1 MFEFI
6 KEYYDLKLYTASDL
20 DIFIK
25 ANMLTEDEKAKIIG
39 STTATS

>member
-6 KEYYDLKLYTASDL
+6 KEYYDLKLYAASDL

-25 ANMLTEDEKAKIIG
+25 ANMLTEDEKAKII
-39 STTATS
+39 SDAISA

>member
-6 KEYYDLKLYTASDL
+6 KEYYDLKLYIVSDL

-25 ANMLTEDEKAKIIG
+25 ANMLTEDEKTKIIG
-39 STTATS
+39 NTQ